1 MHRLFVTRASGNCF
15 KPFLAAAQV
24 GLPLQLVEIDV
35 LQGEAKSAEYRA
47 VNPAGVV
54 PYLVTSQFVGVGES
68 NAMLWLLAD
77 GSDLMP
83 QTALERALCL
93 QWMFFEQTRLE
104 PFISP
109 ARFLSFLV
117 PNLGKGREAEV
128 DLMRAKAGAGLMR
141 LEEHL
146 RSRTFMVG
154 NRYGIT
160 DIALFGYVQ
169 VADEAGID
177 MTQFPSVQAWTDAVR
192 NTPNFRSIDQLCDE
206 AVSFKTLIGTGT
218 L

>member
-1 MHRLFVTRASGNCF
+1 
-15 KPFLAAAQV
+15 
-24 GLPLQLVEIDV
+24 
-35 LQGEAKSAEYRA
+35 
-47 VNPAGVV
+47 
-54 PYLVTSQFVGVGES
+54 
-68 NAMLWLLAD
+68 
-77 GSDLMP
+77 
-83 QTALERALCL
+83 
-93 QWMFFEQTRLE
+93 
-104 PFISP
+104 
-109 ARFLSFLV
+109 
-117 PNLGKGREAEV
+117 
-128 DLMRAKAGAGLMR
+128 MR